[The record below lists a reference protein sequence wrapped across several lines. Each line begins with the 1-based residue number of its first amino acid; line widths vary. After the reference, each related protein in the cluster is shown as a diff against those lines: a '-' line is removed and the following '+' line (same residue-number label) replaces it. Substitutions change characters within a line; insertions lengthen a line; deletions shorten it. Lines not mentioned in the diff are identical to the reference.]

1 MRSSPKGR
9 LVALVLAVGAVLAA
23 CGGNAHEGPTARPA
37 AAPTPVVVDTDMS
50 TDDVLAL
57 AYLLGRRDVDL
68 RAVAVSGTGIADC
81 PEGARNARALLAYAG
96 RGDVPVGCGR
106 PDPLAGAN
114 GFPPEW
120 RARADELF
128 GLKLPA
134 APRGRIGDAVEVL
147 RRAIESADGKV
158 TILSLAPMTDTA
170 LLLRSGRAL
179 RDRIASIVAM
189 GGAAA
194 VPGNIGA
201 GHERSEWNLW
211 IDAVAARE
219 VLGSGTPITL
229 VGLDATND
237 VPATVYLWDVL
248 DRHHAGARAAA
259 AWRLMASSGM
269 FAGGQ
274 YLWDPLAA
282 AAVVR
287 PDVLTFSRKR
297 VHVVTTGA
305 DAGRL
310 VEDPRGPPVRLALGA
325 DRAAFE
331 RQFLTALIGRMRFAI
346 PAPEQRVVLRCADGG
361 CWYRGPRRTAPGQG
375 TLDTVNDASRPFTH
389 LIGRL
394 HEGRTAADL
403 RRYVRAQG
411 GRGWRP
417 PVWLSTA
424 ITGQTPPHSTMTWLI
439 GATAGDYVLVA
450 TMKDPAQTWV
460 VAGVAVRSVR

>member
-1 MRSSPKGR
+1 MRSWPKGCF
-9 LVALVLAVGAVLAA
+9 VALVLAVGAVLVA
-23 CGGNAHEGPTARPA
+23 CGGAHVGPGARPA

-57 AYLLGRRDVDL
+57 LYLLGRRDVDV

-81 PEGARNARALLAYAG
+81 PAGARNARALLASVG
-96 RGDVPVGCGR
+96 RGDLPVGCGR

-147 RRAIESADGKV
+147 RRGIESADGKV
-158 TILSLAPMTDTA
+158 TLLSLAPMTDTA
-170 LLLRSGRAL
+170 LLLRSDRDL

-194 VPGNIGA
+194 VPGNIGP

-211 IDAVAARE
+211 IDPVAARE
-219 VLGSGTPITL
+219 VVGSGTPITL

-259 AWRLMASSGM
+259 AWGLMASSGM

-287 PDVLTFSRKR
+287 PDVLTLTRKR
-297 VHVVTTGA
+297 VSVVTTGA

-310 VEDPRGPPVRLALGA
+310 VEDPRGAPVRLGLGA

-331 RQFLTALIGRMRFAI
+331 RQFLTALIGRTRFAI
-346 PAPEQRVVLRCADGG
+346 PAPERRPILRCADSG
-361 CWYRGPRRTAPGQG
+361 CSYRGPRRTAPGQG
-375 TLDTVNDASRPFTH
+375 TFDTVNDASRPFTH

-411 GRGWRP
+411 GRDFRP

-424 ITGQTPPHSTMTWLI
+424 ITGQTPPRSTMTWLI

-460 VAGVAVRSVR
+460 VAGVAVRSDR

>member
-1 MRSSPKGR
+1 MRSWPKSR

-23 CGGNAHEGPTARPA
+23 CGGGAHHATSARPA
-37 AAPTPVVVDTDMS
+37 SAPTPVVVDTDMS

-57 AYLLGRRDVDL
+57 LYLLGRRDVDV

-81 PEGARNARALLAYAG
+81 PAGARNAQALLAFVG
-96 RGDVPVGCGR
+96 RGDLPVGCGR

-134 APRGRIGDAVEVL
+134 APRRRIGDAVEAL
-147 RRAIESADGKV
+147 RRGIESADGKV
-158 TILSLAPMTDTA
+158 TVLSLAPMTDTA
-170 LLLRSGRAL
+170 LLLRSGRDL

-194 VPGNIGA
+194 VPGNIGP

-211 IDAVAARE
+211 IDPVAARE

-259 AWRLMASSGM
+259 AWKLMASSGM

-287 PDVLTFSRKR
+287 PDVLTLARRR
-297 VHVVTTGA
+297 VSIVMAGA

-310 VEDPRGPPVRLALGA
+310 VEDPRGAPVRLALGA
-325 DRAAFE
+325 ERAVFE
-331 RQFLTALIGRMRFAI
+331 RQFLAALIGRTRFAI
-346 PAPEQRVVLRCADGG
+346 PAPQRRAVLRCAVGG
-361 CWYRGPRRTAPGQG
+361 CSYRGPRRTAPGQG
-375 TLDTVNDASRPFTH
+375 TFDTVNDAARPFTH

-411 GRGWRP
+411 GRDFRP
-417 PVWLSTA
+417 PVWLSTVV
-424 ITGQTPPHSTMTWLI
+424 TGQTPPHSTMTWLI
-439 GATAGDYVLVA
+439 GATAGDYVLIA
-450 TMKDPAQTWV
+450 TMQDPAQTWV
-460 VAGVAVRSVR
+460 VAGVAVRTER